1 MSCHRGGLV
10 LNGATSGVVTAALFA
25 LGLTLA
31 ACGGSEAP
39 TRGDAGDSPG
49 DTTEN
54 PQPAEPE
61 VLRVGTFQG
70 LHDYITVGTAQVV
83 RDPDTGAQSLRTL
96 MDFRV
101 SSGAGSVSV
110 WLTDANGR
118 LNLGGSAIRHRVATL
133 TSDFDGAFTWPAP
146 AGAAETYT
154 HVITYC
160 DAARVNFGW
169 TELRV
174 PALPAGVP

>member
-1 MSCHRGGLV
+1 MRHHRSRSLRS
-10 LNGATSGVVTAALFA
+10 TSVPGTLTALLFA
-25 LGLTLA
+25 LSVTLT

-39 TRGDAGDSPG
+39 TRGDIDDSPG
-49 DTTEN
+49 DTTDN

-70 LHDYITVGTAQVV
+70 LNDYVTVGTAQIV
-83 RDPDTGAQSLRTL
+83 RDPETGVQSLRTL

-101 SSGAGSVSV
+101 SGGAGSVSV

-118 LNLGGSAIRHRVATL
+118 LNLGGSALRHRGAPL

-146 AGAAETYT
+146 AGAAGTYT

-174 PALPAGVP
+174 PTLPASVP